1 MRLYAHLI
9 HSEAN
14 LVLSNPF
21 QSFTLHSRIF
31 GIVLILDGDHKGY
44 LSNSMRV
51 HSDTKSVNVTR
62 RRLIGGQI
70 VHLTKKYAFLSI
82 CSPP

>member
-62 RRLIGGQI
+62 RRLIGSQI
-70 VHLTKKYAFLSI
+70 VHLTKKCAFLSI
-82 CSPP
+82 SSPP